1 MYLPC
6 ISGTPFTNVTGPSGG
21 RYSGLRRALGAPGEL
36 NGALIFLASPAS
48 SYVTGVVLPVDGGA
62 LLT

>member
-1 MYLPC
+1 M
-6 ISGTPFTNVTGPSGG
+6 SGQFDERAHAAVVARTVAG
-21 RYSGLRRALGAPGEL
+21 RLGAPGEL